1 MRILGDVGITAV
13 GAGLGWAASGTI
25 ATYLGA
31 RTVPALAATIAGWF
45 GFTVAS
51 ATPMGWAAGIAA
63 AGGLLACGT
72 SRLIQDG
79 SMSEGRKKELLQVY
93 AAQLREFDAKERS
106 EYITVADR
114 TRFITGLR
122 ELIGEDILT
131 PKKAFDL
138 IDRVDSGH
146 LPIAEAASLVADLVR
161 GSRLG

>member
-1 MRILGDVGITAV
+1 
-13 GAGLGWAASGTI
+13 
-25 ATYLGA
+25 
-31 RTVPALAATIAGWF
+31 
-45 GFTVAS
+45 
-51 ATPMGWAAGIAA
+51 
-63 AGGLLACGT
+63 
-72 SRLIQDG
+72 
-79 SMSEGRKKELLQVY
+79 MSEGRKKELLQVY

-161 GSRLG
+161 GTRLG